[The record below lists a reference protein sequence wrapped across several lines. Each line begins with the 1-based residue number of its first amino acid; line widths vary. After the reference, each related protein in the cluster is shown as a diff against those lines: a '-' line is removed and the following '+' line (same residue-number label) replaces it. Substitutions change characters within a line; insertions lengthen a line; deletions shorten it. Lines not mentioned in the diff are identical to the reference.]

1 MDEAL
6 YGHWNKDYTGDAAR
20 KEWEAD
26 LVPEVKEILQPDDI
40 TPVYPAWSIF
50 TGTPIERGLA
60 QWGARTLLIS
70 DYHTDWCVEMA
81 ERSAR
86 EMGYMPVVIGGA
98 CGTTQQLH
106 DQALAQINGCYA
118 PANSTSAAIAA
129 LA

>member
-40 TPVYPAWSIF
+40 TPVYPARSIF
-50 TGTPIERGLA
+50 TGTPIERWLA
-60 QWGARTLLIS
+60 QWGARTLLFS
-70 DYHTDWCVEMA
+70 GYHTDWCVEMA

-86 EMGYMPVVIGGA
+86 DMGYMPVVIGDA
-98 CGTTQQLH
+98 CGTTQPLKIRPWRRSTI
-106 DQALAQINGCYA
+106 AMPLSSS
-118 PANSTSAAIAA
+118 PATP
-129 LA
+129 